1 MPAKF
6 KTHIP
11 PKRHDA
17 PLSYRDIERECDH
30 ERQYHRLFFRG
41 SVGLCNC
48 GMSFVDPTRGD
59 IRWRHDN
66 HVKLAVEVFENK
78 LRGISNEEN

>member
-1 MPAKF
+1 MSANF

-11 PKRHDA
+11 QKPHDS
-17 PLSYRDIERECDH
+17 PLSDRDIERECEQ
-30 ERQYHRLFFRG
+30 ERLHHRLFFQG

-59 IRWRHDN
+59 MRWRHDL
-66 HVKLAVEVFENK
+66 HVKLALEAFENK
-78 LRGISNEEN
+78 LRGISNE